1 MEEKYKEPL
10 EYEKVSKLLTKY
22 AIPSIIAMLVS
33 ALYNIVD
40 QIFIGQ
46 GVGVLGN
53 AATNVTFPLTTICT
67 AIALL
72 LGIGGASKCSL
83 ELGAKNSEKAT
94 KAAGN
99 SICLMA
105 VFGISLFIIVS
116 IFLTPLLKFFGS
128 TSEILPYAHTY
139 TKITSI
145 GLPFLIMS
153 TGMSKLILA
162 DGRPKASMF
171 CMLIGAVIN
180 TILNPLFI
188 FVFNMGIA
196 GSALATVIGQLIS
209 FGISVHYIKN
219 FQHIKLHKKSF
230 KLDSIIYK
238 HIFALGS
245 SSCFN
250 QLAMTVTQIVMN
262 NTLAYYGARSVY
274 GSEIPLACVGIIIK
288 VNMIFIS
295 IIIGISQG
303 MQPIIGYNY
312 GAEKYNRV
320 KEAYKFAVGSA
331 TIISVIAFL
340 CFQFFPRQITS
351 IFGNGNETYFIFAE
365 HYFRTF
371 LFLTFIN
378 GVQIVS
384 STFFTSIG
392 KSVLGLF
399 TSLTRQILFLIPLI
413 VILPMFMGIDGVMFA
428 GPIADAAAAMVC
440 IYLAVHEMKSLTIKQ
455 NNLMSNHN
463 KIAEV

>member
-105 VFGISLFIIVS
+105 VFGISLFIVVS

-162 DGRPKASMF
+162 
-171 CMLIGAVIN
+171 
-180 TILNPLFI
+180 
-188 FVFNMGIA
+188 
-196 GSALATVIGQLIS
+196 
-209 FGISVHYIKN
+209 VHYIKN

-351 IFGNGNETYFIFAE
+351 IFGNGNETYFAE

-440 IYLAVHEMKSLTIKQ
+440 IYFAVHEMKSLTIKQ